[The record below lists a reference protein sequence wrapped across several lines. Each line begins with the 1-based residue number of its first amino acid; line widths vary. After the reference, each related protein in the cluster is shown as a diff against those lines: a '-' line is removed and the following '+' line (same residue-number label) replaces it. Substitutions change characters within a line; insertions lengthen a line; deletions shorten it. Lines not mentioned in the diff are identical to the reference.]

1 MTQCGWWTRIQ
12 TTTLTFARMRTF
24 LFQSRFHR
32 QYSELRSSSHE
43 HENDCNCIHTSPFTE
58 SLDYLPHLTATDHII
73 SRWIQCVD
81 WRFCAWPASLW
92 LDHWVVSRC
101 YMLATRYLD
110 KPLNLGHTKTAWGQ
124 HKKQKRHFAYGQVR
138 PNDARFRSQNL
149 SPMLALRLKMLIPKL
164 ISMDEGAGRV
174 MWTCQTPKSHCH
186 TKPRQRYCHHSIAF
200 GHSCQQPLSG
210 PLPPTSLICLPYRIL
225 EPPHSQ

>member
-32 QYSELRSSSHE
+32 QYSELRSSSHQ

-124 HKKQKRHFAYGQVR
+124 HKKQINSNDRETLRVWTSQAKRCTIPKSKPEPYACTASKNADTKVNIDGWGGRKGNVDMSDTKVPLPYEASTAVLSSFYC
-138 PNDARFRSQNL
+138 FRSFLPAASFWSSSSHIVNL
-149 SPMLALRLKMLIPKL
+149 FA
-164 ISMDEGAGRV
+164 V
-174 MWTCQTPKSHCH
+174 
-186 TKPRQRYCHHSIAF
+186 
-200 GHSCQQPLSG
+200 
-210 PLPPTSLICLPYRIL
+210 
-225 EPPHSQ
+225 